1 MGKKHGFFP
10 IASVSFLAQAIF
22 PNFIHA
28 FSFRFTPLQILALV
42 AVETIKLGENI
53 SERKRTVT
61 STFIQSIAELLL
73 MNGARTNVAPP
84 PSTRLDRMIPTGCY
98 SLTEALEGQHKASS
112 IQLSNREGLR
122 LDGNG
127 EIITLLGGANRIKS
141 SIKSFATTSK
151 CVKEGLGCDV
161 KVESTSIDSDAP
173 GGSNINSCAICWVE
187 FGLISNRQH
196 LCRVSRRYVCNDC
209 STKRVLVNGS
219 ENRIS
224 DGVFLR
230 FMAEAR
236 KADRKSQENRDEQ
249 MERQRLNVTQA
260 RKSLGLKSVCGGSAS
275 DTESVESGNA
285 NFSAKDRISHAISGI
300 GHMKNAALERGDKLE
315 RLGEKTQALEQ
326 ASLDFA
332 NMAKEFNRS
341 HNNLW

>member
-1 MGKKHGFFP
+1 MPKLLFWVRNTVFF
-10 IASVSFLAQAIF
+10 SCSSQIF
-22 PNFIHA
+22 HNFIHA
-28 FSFRFTPLQILALV
+28 FSFRFTPLQILALI
-42 AVETIKLGENI
+42 AVETTKLGENI
-53 SERKRTVT
+53 SERKCTAT
-61 STFIQSIAELLL
+61 STVIQSIAELLL
-73 MNGARTNVAPP
+73 MNGARINVAPP
-84 PSTRLDRMIPTGCY
+84 PPTRLDRMIPKGCY
-98 SLTEALEGQHKASS
+98 SLTEALGQHKASS
-112 IQLSNREGLR
+112 IQLSDREGLR

-127 EIITLLGGANRIKS
+127 EVITLLGGAKRIKS
-141 SIKSFATTSK
+141 SLKSFATTSK
-151 CVKEGLGCDV
+151 CIKLGLGCDV

-187 FGLISNRQH
+187 FGVISNRQH
-196 LCRVSRRYVCNDC
+196 LCTVSRRYVCNDC

-249 MERQRLNVTQA
+249 MQRQRLNVTQA
-260 RKSLGLKSVCGGSAS
+260 RNSLGLMSACGGSAS

-300 GHMKNAALERGDKLE
+300 GHMKNAALDRGDKLE

-332 NMAKEFNRS
+332 NMAKELNQS
-341 HNNLW
+341 HNNWW